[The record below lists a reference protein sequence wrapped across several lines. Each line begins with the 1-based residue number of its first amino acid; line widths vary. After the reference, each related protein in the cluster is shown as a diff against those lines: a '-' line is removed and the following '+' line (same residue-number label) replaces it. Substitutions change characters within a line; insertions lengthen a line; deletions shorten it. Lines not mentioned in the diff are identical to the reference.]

1 MKPSMS
7 IRKKQKAETRNIILN
22 CARDLFSN
30 KGFEVSMRTI
40 AKEANV
46 SVGTLFVHFKDK
58 NDLLA
63 HVLHEG
69 LAAAGK
75 RGLSNLSST
84 KSVLDNLIDVTKPVY
99 SYYFENPRLS
109 QVLLKES
116 IFISEE
122 EEDENQL
129 IRDQLYWFLGEIM
142 KIIQPRFKN
151 DPILNIENFMS
162 TFLSLYF
169 INLLK
174 HLKKDS
180 PNLNEAMD
188 DLMKPLRGLVVG
200 YGLE

>member
-1 MKPSMS
+1 MS